1 MNAQKKDINSK
12 SLSKI
17 AWQRLK
23 RNKLSM
29 FGLILIFITIIIAFL
44 GPSIRPDHTPKAND
58 QILEL
63 TTKKPGFSV
72 TLLKIKKNKQTEKT
86 SWWTRFREGTEN
98 QYQLIPIY
106 DYSFEGQKIIVE
118 KYTGGDVNNGQ
129 IIKYDLADIVYA
141 LEQPVIKEN
150 GKNIEFF
157 TFEEGKKI
165 VPIEELKQRVEKE
178 NIVKKTY
185 YLGTDKYGRDMLS
198 RLMAGTWISLSVG
211 FISVFI
217 SLIIGI
223 TMGAIGGFFRG
234 WVDDVIIWVINV
246 VWSIP
251 TLLLVIAITLALGK
265 GHWQVFIAV
274 GLTMWVEVARVVRG
288 QVLSLREKE
297 FVEAGRAL
305 GFKNSRIIF
314 YHIIPN
320 VLGPV
325 IVISA
330 INFAAA
336 ILIEA
341 GLSFIGI
348 GAQPPQATWG
358 KIIAEHKGYIITG
371 NAYLAAL
378 PGLAIVLMV
387 LAFILVGN
395 GLRDALDSK
404 TVDDL
409 PTV

>member
-1 MNAQKKDINSK
+1 MGKENKDIYSK
-12 SLSKI
+12 SLTYH
-17 AWQRLK
+17 AWQRMK
-23 RNKLSM
+23 KNKLAL
-29 FGLILIFITIIIAFL
+29 FGIGIIFLATLVAL
-44 GPSIRPDHTPKAND
+44 SGPLVRPDSTPKAND
-58 QILEL
+58 QILEV
-63 TTKKPGFSV
+63 TTKKPGFTV
-72 TLLKIKKNKQTEKT
+72 DLLRIKKNEKASDVSFWKKLT
-86 SWWTRFREGTEN
+86 YGSESDFKT
-98 QYQLIPIY
+98 IPIY
-106 DYSFEGQKIIVE
+106 DYSFDGSNIIIE
-118 KYTGGDVNNGQ
+118 KYTGNEINNGQ
-129 IIKYDLADIVYA
+129 IQKYNLADVVYA
-141 LEQPVIKEN
+141 IDHNKVSEHDGILE
-150 GKNIEFF
+150 FY
-157 TFEEGKKI
+157 TLEEGKKEMSI
-165 VPIEELKQRVEKE
+165 LELREMVEENNV
-178 NIVKKTY
+178 VAKKF

-217 SLIIGI
+217 SLVIGI
-223 TMGAIGGFFRG
+223 SLGALAGYFRG
-234 WVDDVIIWVINV
+234 WVDDVIMWIINV

-265 GHWQVFIAV
+265 DFWQVFVAV

-305 GFKNSRIIF
+305 GFTNRRIIF
-314 YHIIPN
+314 RHIIPN

-341 GLSFIGI
+341 GLSYLGI

-358 KIIAEHKGYIITG
+358 KMISEHKGYIITCD
-371 NAYLAAL
+371 AYLAVL
-378 PGLAIVLMV
+378 PGVAIILMV
-387 LAFILVGN
+387 LAFVLVGN

-404 TVDDL
+404 SVDDL